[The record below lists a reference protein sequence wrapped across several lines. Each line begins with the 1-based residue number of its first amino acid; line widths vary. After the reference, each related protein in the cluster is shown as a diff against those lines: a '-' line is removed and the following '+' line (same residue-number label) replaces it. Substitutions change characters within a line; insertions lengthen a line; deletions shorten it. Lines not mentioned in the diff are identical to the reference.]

1 MNDVPRNDDAEDDID
16 DLYRRAAAQ
25 DPSRPSDAV
34 RQAVFAHAAQLA
46 ADRALTREPA
56 NADTPGRITPMG
68 KRPPRR
74 ARYLSTLVGTLAAAV
89 FVGLLVIPRFLM
101 TPDAP
106 PPRVSALSPVPAKPV
121 AAPAPAPSAPKASGL
136 NPHEAAPPER
146 SAAAAQART
155 RAHQDARVEFDKAKR
170 ALTPVEPL
178 AESNAM
184 SAPASAGRAYA
195 PPVAAAPLPPPAPAL
210 TGGAAA
216 VPPAPSPVANALA
229 SPTATTAALTRAAEQ
244 NDITAL
250 QTMFDQGI
258 DVNARDAN
266 GRTPL
271 MLAVLSGQSRAVEV
285 LLAHGANVDAA
296 DRNGVTPLQAAESAR
311 RADIAAA
318 LRRAGAH

>member
-1 MNDVPRNDDAEDDID
+1 
-16 DLYRRAAAQ
+16 
-25 DPSRPSDAV
+25 
-34 RQAVFAHAAQLA
+34 
-46 ADRALTREPA
+46 
-56 NADTPGRITPMG
+56 
-68 KRPPRR
+68 
-74 ARYLSTLVGTLAAAV
+74 
-89 FVGLLVIPRFLM
+89 
-101 TPDAP
+101 
-106 PPRVSALSPVPAKPV
+106 
-121 AAPAPAPSAPKASGL
+121 
-136 NPHEAAPPER
+136 
-146 SAAAAQART
+146 
-155 RAHQDARVEFDKAKR
+155 
-170 ALTPVEPL
+170 
-178 AESNAM
+178 
-184 SAPASAGRAYA
+184 
-195 PPVAAAPLPPPAPAL
+195 
-210 TGGAAA
+210 
-216 VPPAPSPVANALA
+216 VANALA